1 MEFLLSLYG
10 NAVLGM
16 RKGGTVWKRCIQIL
30 KGETK
35 MWIEDLTKALYFLN
49 ATDYRWTLLVRKITD
64 NFIFFTDGSCAR
76 VQDLVKAY
84 DNFIRT
90 GEIAEIF

>member
-1 MEFLLSLYG
+1 
-10 NAVLGM
+10 
-16 RKGGTVWKRCIQIL
+16 
-30 KGETK
+30 

-49 ATDYRWTLLVRKITD
+49 ATDYKRTFLVSKIED
-64 NFIFFTDGSCAR
+64 NFVYFTNGEWAT
-76 VQDLVKAY
+76 VKELVAAY

>member
-1 MEFLLSLYG
+1 
-10 NAVLGM
+10 
-16 RKGGTVWKRCIQIL
+16 
-30 KGETK
+30 
-35 MWIEDLTKALYFLN
+35 MWIDELTKALYFLN